1 MYPGVE
7 FDFGGDVRVI
17 PALSLGDVIRLG
29 PKLSA
34 IQSGGLDIA
43 EMAPVVVELVYA
55 ALKRNYPAITT
66 EDVANLV
73 DLRNTKPVIDAL
85 MGVSIPAGADQG
97 KA

>member
-29 PKLSA
+29 PKLSK
-34 IQSGGLDIA
+34 IQSGELDIA
-43 EMAPVVVELVYA
+43 EMAPVVVEIVHA
-55 ALKRNYPAITT
+55 ALKRNYPEITT
-66 EDVANLV
+66 DDVANLV
-73 DLRNTKPVIDAL
+73 DLRNTKSVINAL
-85 MGVSIPAGADQG
+85 MAVSIPADPSSG

>member
-1 MYPGVE
+1 MFPGVD

-34 IQSGGLDIA
+34 IQAGGMDIA
-43 EMAPVVVELVYA
+43 DMAPAVIDLVHA
-55 ALKRNYPAITT
+55 ALKRNYPDITPAQVG
-66 EDVANLV
+66 ELI

-85 MGVSIPAGADQG
+85 MGVSFPEGDSKG

>member
-29 PKLSA
+29 PKLSK

-43 EMAPVVVELVYA
+43 DMAPVVVEIVYA
-55 ALKRNYPAITT
+55 ALKRNYPEITA

-85 MGVSIPAGADQG
+85 MGVSLPEDGSPG